1 VNEKL
6 LKMLH
11 FRQFITVSCCN
22 CTADVAASISM
33 DVSKRKRG
41 ERKKGGVHPLRLL
54 DFARIQNWV
63 SYIEIHFINF

>member
-11 FRQFITVSCCN
+11 FRQFITVSCC
-22 CTADVAASISM
+22 TADVAASTSM

-41 ERKKGGVHPLRLL
+41 EGIKGVVHPLRLL
-54 DFARIQNWV
+54 DFGFHILKYVNLIR
-63 SYIEIHFINF
+63 F

>member
-41 ERKKGGVHPLRLL
+41 ERKKGGAS
-54 DFARIQNWV
+54 F
-63 SYIEIHFINF
+63 EIIGFCKNSELGFIY